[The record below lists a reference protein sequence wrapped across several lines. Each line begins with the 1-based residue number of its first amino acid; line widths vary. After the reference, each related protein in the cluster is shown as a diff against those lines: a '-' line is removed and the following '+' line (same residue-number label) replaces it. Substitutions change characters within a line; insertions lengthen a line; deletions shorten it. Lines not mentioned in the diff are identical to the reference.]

1 MSHLDDLCH
10 AVTLVDQ
17 ELQRVIPSLPSRL
30 PLVDN
35 LPNNHVRAAA
45 RNGALDAVIFLDWTG
60 VDPSSN
66 PLHPASKLFDS
77 RSSMELQCIYI
88 LNIERLGVSVVL

>member
-1 MSHLDDLCH
+1 MNFDEFTG
-10 AVTLVDQ
+10 ATL
-17 ELQRVIPSLPSRL
+17 SLISCRGDCGVRCL
-30 PLVDN
+30 ACFVAGCLAR
-35 LPNNHVRAAA
+35 HVRCDCGSRRA
-45 RNGALDAVIFLDWTG
+45 RGIAVIFLDWSG
-60 VDPSSN
+60 VDPRSN